1 MLQPRTL
8 KIFVALLIGFA
19 LLAIPAY
26 WGPAFLESLSGYV
39 VIVPLISIY
48 IFHKLGVPGLLEHNG
63 ACGWGWCAPTV
74 FGWVFLVV
82 FWTVVTWLMAWAL
95 ARLIAR
101 WTADRGP
108 P

>member
-8 KIFVALLIGFA
+8 KIFAALLIGFA

-26 WGPAFLESLSGYV
+26 WGPAFLEPLSGYV
-39 VIVPLISIY
+39 LIVPLISIY
-48 IFHKLGVPGLLEHNG
+48 VFHKLGIPGLLEHNG

-74 FGWVFLVV
+74 FGWAFLAL
-82 FWTVVTWLMAWAL
+82 FWIGVTWLIAWGL

-101 WTADRGP
+101 AGADGGKP
-108 P
+108 